1 MSVTSAVS
9 YNLKVI
15 NSDKLV
21 QLESAFQVSSVVQCD
36 YASSET
42 FNPRNKCADEF
53 PILNL
58 LLTHNLF

>member
-53 PILNL
+53 PILN
-58 LLTHNLF
+58 